1 MYKQSPYQSLR
12 KVRKVATNVLLPTS
26 SLEVV
31 GLCFST
37 HSWPPAKAPAPPPKL
52 ALPLLLG
59 PADAPDDLAPEQ
71 PERMLKRNENIVLVK
86 HHYNSPYRPQPTAD
100 MQFMYVTVLDSPVD

>member
-1 MYKQSPYQSLR
+1 MYQQLLLHEQAPYQSMR
-12 KVRKVATNVLLPTS
+12 KVRRVATNVLLPTS

-37 HSWPPAKAPAPPPKL
+37 HSWPPAKAPAAPPQL

-59 PADAPDDLAPEQ
+59 LADAPDDLAPGTI
-71 PERMLKRNENIVLVK
+71 RMHSKGENVVVE
-86 HHYNSPYRPQPTAD
+86 HHRECP
-100 MQFMYVTVLDSPVD
+100 